1 VLFSFNVLYEL
12 LSKLNIKIPD
22 ISLKGAVIAASLSG
36 FVYSVGI
43 GIVLGF
49 RYSRAVDDSKAGE
62 ATVL

>member
-1 VLFSFNVLYEL
+1 M
-12 LSKLNIKIPD
+12 NIKIPD